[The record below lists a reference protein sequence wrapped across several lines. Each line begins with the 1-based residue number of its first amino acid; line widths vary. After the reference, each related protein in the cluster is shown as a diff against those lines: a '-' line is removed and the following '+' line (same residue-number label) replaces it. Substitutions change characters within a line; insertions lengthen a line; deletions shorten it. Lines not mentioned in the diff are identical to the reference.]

1 MGAPTDPTAGQAEP
15 ACGTLA
21 LRTSWRGGLHVF
33 IPGAPLCFI
42 AFLSLLAVLFA
53 PHSPFPSVNGR
64 TRGLVGRGLGREVA
78 KDLPFGLSLSSLSFS
93 FQSYF

>member
-1 MGAPTDPTAGQAEP
+1 MRDPGP
-15 ACGTLA
+15 AYLLERRA
-21 LRTSWRGGLHVF
+21 ARVYSGG
-33 IPGAPLCFI
+33 PSLCFI